1 MMFATGAG
9 AASRHSLGTGIVG
22 GMIGV
27 STLALLFVP
36 VFYVWF
42 EGFAERTGGR
52 RAVKLAANL
61 AKRNIPITE
70 KIRNA
75 ILRSSGEAFDVNAKV
90 AVTADGQVTVTNS
103 PDFSEDKLNSRDL
116 GVPGQD
122 GNRG

>member
-1 MMFATGAG
+1 
-9 AASRHSLGTGIVG
+9 
-22 GMIGV
+22 V